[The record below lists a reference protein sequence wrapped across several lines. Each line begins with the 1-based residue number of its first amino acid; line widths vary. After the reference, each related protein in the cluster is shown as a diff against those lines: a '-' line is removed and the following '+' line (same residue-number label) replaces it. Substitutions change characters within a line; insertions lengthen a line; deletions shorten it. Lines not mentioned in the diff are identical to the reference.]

1 MPDISITV
9 ADKIAHAAGS
19 PVIVCGNSDYV
30 INFTLDS
37 EWDSYDIKTARF
49 EYAADGEL
57 KYQDVVFSG
66 LSVSAPII
74 TRAAFV
80 EIGLY
85 AGDLHTTTPA
95 RVPCRRSILC
105 GSPTHAD
112 PPPDVYN
119 QLLELIAKA
128 GSAGNPTGLAL
139 GYTNSQM
146 LKTVAGTATKIEEE

>member
-30 INFTLDS
+30 LNFTLDS
-37 EWDSYDIKTARF
+37 EWDSYDTKTARF

-74 TRAAFV
+74 TGAAFV

-105 GSPTHAD
+105 NDPVHVD
-112 PPPDVYN
+112 PPKDVYN
-119 QLLELIAKA
+119 QLMELLSGGGGVRDA
-128 GSAGNPTGLAL
+128 SMLADP
-139 GYTNSQM
+139 G
-146 LKTVAGTATKIEEE
+146 GTATAAVAAHSDFEEV

>member
-30 INFTLDS
+30 LNFTLDS
-37 EWDSYDIKTARF
+37 EWDSYDTKTARF

-74 TRAAFV
+74 TGASFV

-95 RVPCRRSILC
+95 RVPCMRSILC
-105 GSPTHAD
+105 NSPTHAD

-119 QLLELIAKA
+119 QLMELLSGGGAKA
-128 GSAGNPTGLAL
+128 GSSL

-146 LKTVAGTATKIEEE
+146 LATVAGTATKIEEE

>member
-1 MPDISITV
+1 MPDISIIV
-9 ADKIAHAAGS
+9 SEKIAHAPDA

-30 INFTLDS
+30 LNFNLDS
-37 EWDSYDIKTARF
+37 EWDDYDTKTARF

-66 LSVSAPII
+66 SSVSAPII
-74 TRAAFV
+74 TGAAFV

-105 GSPTHAD
+105 DSPTHAD
-112 PPPDVYN
+112 PPKDVYN
-119 QLLELIAKA
+119 QLLELLSGGGGVGDASMLADPA
-128 GSAGNPTGLAL
+128 GVATA
-139 GYTNSQM
+139 
-146 LKTVAGTATKIEEE
+146 TVATHSDFEEV

>member
-37 EWDSYDIKTARF
+37 EWDSYDKKTARF

-74 TRAAFV
+74 TGAAFGV
-80 EIGLY
+80 SNTKPLPVISG
-85 AGDLHTTTPA
+85 A
-95 RVPCRRSILC
+95 
-105 GSPTHAD
+105 
-112 PPPDVYN
+112 
-119 QLLELIAKA
+119 
-128 GSAGNPTGLAL
+128 
-139 GYTNSQM
+139 
-146 LKTVAGTATKIEEE
+146 ATEIEEG

>member
-1 MPDISITV
+1 MPDISIIV
-9 ADKIAHAAGS
+9 SDKIAHAPDA
-19 PVIVCGNSDYV
+19 PVIVCGNSDY
-30 INFTLDS
+30 ILNFTLDS
-37 EWDSYDIKTARF
+37 EWDSYDTKTARF

-74 TRAAFV
+74 TGAAFV

-105 GSPTHAD
+105 DSPTHAD
-112 PPPDVYN
+112 PPKDVYN
-119 QLLELIAKA
+119 QLMELLSGGGTKA
-128 GSAGNPTGLAL
+128 GAAFGVSNTKPLPVISGA
-139 GYTNSQM
+139 
-146 LKTVAGTATKIEEE
+146 ATEIEEG

>member
-9 ADKIAHAAGS
+9 ADKIAHASGS

-30 INFTLDS
+30 LNFTLDS
-37 EWDSYDIKTARF
+37 EWDSYDTKTARF

-74 TRAAFV
+74 TGAAFV

-95 RVPCRRSILC
+95 RIPCRRSILC
-105 GSPTHAD
+105 DSPTHAD
-112 PPPDVYN
+112 PPKDVYN
-119 QLLELIAKA
+119 QLMELLSGGGTKA
-128 GSAGNPTGLAL
+128 GAAFGVSNTKPLPVISGA
-139 GYTNSQM
+139 
-146 LKTVAGTATKIEEE
+146 ATEIEEG

>member
-1 MPDISITV
+1 MPDIHITV
-9 ADKIAHAAGS
+9 ADKIAHAVGS
-19 PVIVCGNSDYV
+19 PVIVCSNSDYV
-30 INFTLDS
+30 LNFTLDS
-37 EWDSYDIKTARF
+37 EWDSYDTKTARF

-66 LSVSAPII
+66 LTVSAPII
-74 TRAAFV
+74 TGAAFV

-112 PPPDVYN
+112 PPKDVYN
-119 QLLELIAKA
+119 QLMELLSGGGTK
-128 GSAGNPTGLAL
+128 
-139 GYTNSQM
+139 
-146 LKTVAGTATKIEEE
+146 AGTAFGVSNTKPLPVISGAATEIEEG

>member
-1 MPDISITV
+1 MPDISIIV
-9 ADKIAHAAGS
+9 SDKIAHAPDA

-30 INFTLDS
+30 LNFTLDS
-37 EWDSYDIKTARF
+37 EWDSYDTKTARF

-74 TRAAFV
+74 TGAAFV

-105 GSPTHAD
+105 DSPTHAD
-112 PPPDVYN
+112 PPKDVYN
-119 QLLELIAKA
+119 QLMELLSGGGTKA
-128 GSAGNPTGLAL
+128 GAAFGVSNTKPLPVISGA
-139 GYTNSQM
+139 
-146 LKTVAGTATKIEEE
+146 ATEIEEG

>member
-1 MPDISITV
+1 MPDISIV
-9 ADKIAHAAGS
+9 VSDKIAHAPDA

-30 INFTLDS
+30 LNFTLDS
-37 EWDSYDIKTARF
+37 EWDDYDTKTARF

-74 TRAAFV
+74 TGAAFV

-105 GSPTHAD
+105 DSPTHAD
-112 PPPDVYN
+112 PPKDVYN
-119 QLLELIAKA
+119 QLLELLSGGGVRDA
-128 GSAGNPTGLAL
+128 SMLADP
-139 GYTNSQM
+139 GGVATA
-146 LKTVAGTATKIEEE
+146 TVATHSDFEEV

>member
-1 MPDISITV
+1 MPDISIIV
-9 ADKIAHAAGS
+9 SDKIAHAPDA

-30 INFTLDS
+30 LNFTLDS
-37 EWDSYDIKTARF
+37 EWDAYDTKTARF

-66 LSVSAPII
+66 SSVSAPII
-74 TRAAFV
+74 TGAAFV

-105 GSPTHAD
+105 DSPTHAD
-112 PPPDVYN
+112 PPKDVYN
-119 QLLELIAKA
+119 QLLELLSGGGVRDA
-128 GSAGNPTGLAL
+128 S
-139 GYTNSQM
+139 M
-146 LKTVAGTATKIEEE
+146 LVDPGGTATAAVATHSDFEEV

>member
-1 MPDISITV
+1 MPDISIIV
-9 ADKIAHAAGS
+9 SDKIAHAPDA

-30 INFTLDS
+30 LNFTLDS
-37 EWDSYDIKTARF
+37 EWDSYDTKTARF

-74 TRAAFV
+74 TGAAFV

-95 RVPCRRSILC
+95 RIPCRRSILC
-105 GSPTHAD
+105 DSPTHAD
-112 PPPDVYN
+112 PPKDVYN
-119 QLLELIAKA
+119 QLMELLSGGGTKA
-128 GSAGNPTGLAL
+128 GAAFGVSNTKPLPVISGA
-139 GYTNSQM
+139 
-146 LKTVAGTATKIEEE
+146 ATEIEEG

>member
-9 ADKIAHAAGS
+9 ADKIAHASGS

-30 INFTLDS
+30 LNFTLDS
-37 EWDSYDIKTARF
+37 EWDSYDTKTARF

-74 TRAAFV
+74 TGAAFV

-95 RVPCRRSILC
+95 RIPWRRAIL
-105 GSPTHAD
+105 GDSPTHAD
-112 PPPDVYN
+112 PPKDVYN
-119 QLLELIAKA
+119 QLMELLSGGGTKA
-128 GSAGNPTGLAL
+128 GAAFGVSNTKPLPVISGA
-139 GYTNSQM
+139 
-146 LKTVAGTATKIEEE
+146 ATEIEEG

>member
-1 MPDISITV
+1 MPDIHITV
-9 ADKIAHAAGS
+9 ADKIAHAVGS

-30 INFTLDS
+30 LHFTLDS
-37 EWDSYDIKTARF
+37 EWDSYDTKTARF

-74 TRAAFV
+74 TGAAFV

-105 GSPTHAD
+105 DSPTHDD
-112 PPPDVYN
+112 PPKDVYN
-119 QLLELIAKA
+119 QLMELLSGGGTKA
-128 GSAGNPTGLAL
+128 GAAFGVSNTKPLPVISG
-139 GYTNSQM
+139 
-146 LKTVAGTATKIEEE
+146 ATTEIEEG

>member
-9 ADKIAHAAGS
+9 ADKIAHAPDA

-30 INFTLDS
+30 LNFTLDS
-37 EWDSYDIKTARF
+37 EWDSYDTKTARF

-74 TRAAFV
+74 TGAAFV

-85 AGDLHTTTPA
+85 AGICTRPRQLVFPVGGRFYATAPHTTI
-95 RVPCRRSILC
+95 RR
-105 GSPTHAD
+105 
-112 PPPDVYN
+112 
-119 QLLELIAKA
+119 
-128 GSAGNPTGLAL
+128 
-139 GYTNSQM
+139 
-146 LKTVAGTATKIEEE
+146 KTFTTS